1 MYGPEPGLG
10 VVTEVRGPDVQ
21 GRLLGRLDSGRP
33 GPVLICIAGIHGNE
47 PAGVHAVRRVLAAL
61 RERESEMKGAFVAFA
76 GNVAALDRGRRFVD
90 RDLNRAWTPERLEVL
105 RAAKAG
111 TGSAEDREQIELLE
125 EIEGVLRGSNGP
137 VYALDLHTT
146 SGPGGIFSVFT
157 DSIPHRDF
165 AQRFPIPMIFG
176 LEELV
181 DGTLINMLSDHGL
194 IAVTVETGQ
203 HEEPAA
209 VDRAE
214 AALWI
219 ALVAAGLLPE
229 RLVPEAT
236 EGRKL
241 LRRDSGY
248 LPRALEMRYRRHVE
262 ADDAFSMNAGYRNF
276 QAVRAGEVVAH
287 DVKGDVVLTEGG
299 RMLMPLY
306 QAQGDDGFFLVR
318 EFSPFWMAAS
328 RIMRAAGLARAAVW
342 LPGIRRAGG
351 TDDEVIVDRRVA
363 RFFARQ
369 LFHLLGFRQMEE
381 VGEHVVMR
389 RRPFD
394 QGRYLREPPMPR
406 SISARRA
413 HAGDDAE
420 SPNGAEDSS
429 SDSSAPRGD

>member
-1 MYGPEPGLG
+1 MEI
-10 VVTEVRGPDVQ
+10 VTQVRGPDVQ
-21 GRLLGRLDSGRP
+21 GRLLGRLDGTHP
-33 GPVLICIAGIHGNE
+33 GPVLICVAGVHGNE

-61 RERESEMKGAFVAFA
+61 ADRRTAMTGSFVAFA
-76 GNVAALDRGRRFVD
+76 GNVAALERGCRFVD
-90 RDLNRAWTPERLEVL
+90 RDLNRAWTSKRLEQL
-105 RAAKAG
+105 RAAALG
-111 TGSAEDREQIELLE
+111 TGSAEDREQVELLE
-125 EIEGVLRGSNGP
+125 AIEDVLSTSTGA

-146 SGPGGIFSVFT
+146 SGPGGIFSAFT
-157 DSIPHRDF
+157 DSMPHRDF

-181 DGTLINMLSDHGL
+181 DGTLINLLSDHGL

-203 HEEPAA
+203 HDEPAA

-214 AALWI
+214 AAIWI

-241 LRRDSGY
+241 LQRDSEH

-262 ADDAFSMNAGYRNF
+262 SGDAFVMAAGYENF
-276 QAVRAGEVVAH
+276 QVVREGEVVAH
-287 DVKGDVVLTEGG
+287 DVRGAVAVTESG

-306 QAQGDDGFFLVR
+306 QAQGEDGFFLVR
-318 EFSPFWMAAS
+318 EFSPFWMAVS
-328 RIMRAAGLARAAVW
+328 RMMRAAGLARAAVW
-342 LPGIRRAGG
+342 LPGIRRVDG
-351 TDDEVIVDRRVA
+351 TEDEVVIDRRVA

-381 VGEHVVMR
+381 AGDKLVMR

-394 QGRYLREPPMPR
+394 QGRYLRETPTPR
-406 SISARRA
+406 SIGGGGTP
-413 HAGDDAE
+413 GD
-420 SPNGAEDSS
+420 SGAT
-429 SDSSAPRGD
+429 PRGD

>member
-1 MYGPEPGLG
+1 MGI
-10 VVTEVRGPDVQ
+10 VTEVRGPEVRE
-21 GRLLGRLDSGRP
+21 RLLGRLGGTLP
-33 GPVLICIAGIHGNE
+33 GPTLICVAGIHGNE

-61 RERESEMKGAFVAFA
+61 RERESEMTGAFIAFA
-76 GNVAALDRGRRFVD
+76 GNVAALEQGCRFVD
-90 RDLNRAWTPERLEVL
+90 RDLNRAWTPERLERL
-105 RAAKAG
+105 RAAELG
-111 TGSAEDREQIELLE
+111 TGTAEDREQVALLE
-125 EIEGVLRGSNGP
+125 AIEDVLQSSNGA

-146 SGPGGIFSVFT
+146 SGPGGIFSAFT

-165 AQRFPIPMIFG
+165 AQRFPVPMIFG

-203 HEEPAA
+203 HDEPAA

-236 EGRKL
+236 EGRKRL
-241 LRRDSGY
+241 QRDSGH

-262 ADDAFSMNAGYRNF
+262 DGDAFVMASGYENF
-276 QAVRAGEVVAH
+276 QAVREGEIVAH
-287 DVKGDVVLTEGG
+287 DARGPVALTEGG

-306 QAQGDDGFFLVR
+306 QAQGEDGFFLVR
-318 EFSPFWMAAS
+318 EFSPFWMAVS
-328 RIMRAAGLARAAVW
+328 RVMRRAGLARAAVW
-342 LPGIRRAGG
+342 LPGIRRVSG
-351 TDDEVIVDRRVA
+351 TDDEVVVDRRVA

-381 VGEHVVMR
+381 VDDALVMR

-394 QGRYLREPPMPR
+394 QGRYLRETPTPR
-406 SISARRA
+406 SIRGGSVDADESDGA
-413 HAGDDAE
+413 SEGGSPAG
-420 SPNGAEDSS
+420 
-429 SDSSAPRGD
+429 SDSSPTDSGAAPRGD